1 MSPRVRGFSL
11 LELVMVMAVLAVA
24 ALVLLPRWQ
33 HSRERGLRAQ
43 IEPIRAALQ
52 ETKLQAM
59 ASGRPQVF
67 AWNPS
72 TRVWTSGKSQ
82 GRISDDIQV
91 AMTFGQE
98 RNTVPAQACIVFFAD
113 GLSTGGRLRFAGKS
127 ESRQL
132 QVDWLTGQVR
142 EAEQVP

>member
-1 MSPRVRGFSL
+1 MSHRVRGFSL

-33 HSRERGLRAQ
+33 HSREPGLRAQ

-52 ETKLQAM
+52 EAKLQGM

-67 AWNPS
+67 TWNPG

-98 RNTVPAQACIVFFAD
+98 RNTVPAQARIVFFAD
-113 GLSTGGRLRFAGKS
+113 GLSTGGRLRFADKI

-142 EAEQVP
+142 EAEQLP

>member
-1 MSPRVRGFSL
+1 MSHRVRGFSL

-24 ALVLLPRWQ
+24 ALVLAPRWQ

-52 ETKLQAM
+52 EAKLQAM

-98 RNTVPAQACIVFFAD
+98 RNTVPAQARIVFFAD
-113 GLSTGGRLRFAGKS
+113 GLSTGGRLRFAGKN